1 MTSAVLYTL
10 LPAAATVIG
19 AAVALYRRPG
29 AATMRVIHHFTAGI
43 VFAAA
48 ATEILPDLKQQ
59 QSPVA
64 CCWAALRGAV
74 NAAG

>member
-10 LPAAATVIG
+10 FPAAATVIG
-19 AAVALYRRPG
+19 AAMALYRRPG

-43 VFAAA
+43 V
-48 ATEILPDLKQQ
+48 
-59 QSPVA
+59 SPPPPPKSCPISSNSRLWP

>member
-10 LPAAATVIG
+10 FPAAATVIG
-19 AAVALYRRPG
+19 AAMALYRRPG

-48 ATEILPDLKQQ
+48 ATEILPISSNSRLW
-59 QSPVA
+59 P